1 MSTTQHPSPRL
12 IDRFTDRVDLTIDLM
27 TLGQY
32 GLERVPADDAGE
44 RCGQT
49 RTADWEAS
57 RPARRRGACE
67 HDWRVQAPAWTAGAC
82 A

>member
-1 MSTTQHPSPRL
+1 MHQ
-12 IDRFTDRVDLTIDLM
+12 IADGVDLTIDLM

-44 RCGQT
+44 RCGPQK
-49 RTADWEAS
+49 RVDWEAS
-57 RPARRRGACE
+57 RPARPARRRGAPGCE
-67 HDWRVQAPAWTAGAC
+67 FDWRTQAPAWTAGAC